1 MKKLGAIAVA
11 VIGVA
16 LVSIAIAAPA
26 NAAAAGIQK
35 AAKQEC
41 KQERRTDTR
50 ECVNQY
56 GGKGKQALKRC
67 IIDEIR

>member
-1 MKKLGAIAVA
+1 MKKLGALALA

-16 LVSIAIAAPA
+16 LASIAIAAPA
-26 NAAAAGIQK
+26 SAQAAGVHA

-41 KQERRTDTR
+41 KQERQTDTR
-50 ECVNQY
+50 EFVNQY

-67 IIDEIR
+67 MIDEIR